1 MPRVVHFEFQ
11 AGDPDRAAKFYEEC
25 FDWKFTKWDGPMPY
39 WLITTGDGS
48 PGIDGGMLQKQGHD
62 DAIVNLVIGVDDVDA
77 YAAKVIA
84 AGGEQVVPK
93 MAIPGVGWVA
103 YFKDTERN
111 IFGVHQHDPS
121 AA

>member
-1 MPRVVHFEFQ
+1 MI
-11 AGDPDRAAKFYEEC
+11 K
-25 FDWKFTKWDGPMPY
+25 
-39 WLITTGDGS
+39 TGEGG
-48 PGIDGGMLQKQGHD
+48 PGIDGGMLRREGHNES
-62 DAIVNLVIGVDDVDA
+62 IVNFVLEVDDIDK
-77 YAAKVIA
+77 YSAKVQA

-111 IFGVHQHDPS
+111 IFGVHQHDHT

>member
-11 AGDPDRAAKFYEEC
+11 AEDPERASAFYQQC
-25 FDWKFTKWDGPMPY
+25 FGWKFSKWEGAQPY
-39 WLITTGDGS
+39 WLITTGEGGQ
-48 PGIDGGMLQKQGHD
+48 GIDGGMMQRQGQE
-62 DAIVNLVIGVDDVDA
+62 AVVNFVIDVDDVDA
-77 YAAKVIA
+77 YAEKVSA

-103 YFKDTERN
+103 YFKDTEGN
-111 IFGVHQHDPS
+111 IFGVHQHDPT